1 MTGLVSEYT
10 GLRNNSDPVLKD
22 LTKVR
27 IPLSKPISRRIVTFQ
42 DDLSLYPK
50 SQLSRL
56 SIAYQIVH

>member
-42 DDLSLYPK
+42 DDLSLYHK